1 MSDLVW
7 SFTLEKT
14 EEKFSKNVL
23 LSATSLS
30 SWPTCLPHPSEE
42 RDFLIPAAGGLNY
55 RPRYSRYPFHPSTME
70 FPSPFPFSFHHLVIN
85 SSAPAQLPIMGS
97 NQESTRRE
105 AWLNAFLGFAEICQ
119 SIFLCTWGN
128 FQGWTHDC
136 WPWGHNSLNQKAPE
150 HFVQPNSGLT
160 LNEHRRLVLLI

>member
-14 EEKFSKNVL
+14 GEIQQECATFCHL
-23 LSATSLS
+23 PLLLTHLSAPPQRGERLPHSS
-30 SWPTCLPHPSEE
+30 SWWLKLQTEVLQVPFSPPTM
-42 RDFLIPAAGGLNY
+42 G
-55 RPRYSRYPFHPSTME
+55 
-70 FPSPFPFSFHHLVIN
+70 FPSLFPFAFHHLVIN

-105 AWLNAFLGFAEICQ
+105 AWLNAFLGFAEFCQ
-119 SIFLCTWGN
+119 SIFRCTWGN

-160 LNEHRRLVLLI
+160 LNKHRRLVLLV